1 MKPNFLI
8 HPQER
13 KYGLPAAAL
22 LTRDGRRR
30 RHCGRRLEASQC
42 EAHQRPGRQ
51 LRHQESFLR
60 WSEWIHSENGAA
72 LRRLTA
78 EFSFRKTSVAAAP
91 RPSLS
96 GIAGAIVVAETT
108 VLAAATLA
116 SPAHDGRREEEGEEG
131 RRRDRQVQVGEE
143 GAGTPAAGEAGPP
156 LDIQGANLTRENFT
170 AHSMPTTII
179 CCPRQS
185 LI

>member
-1 MKPNFLI
+1 M
-8 HPQER
+8 
-13 KYGLPAAAL
+13 
-22 LTRDGRRR
+22 
-30 RHCGRRLEASQC
+30 
-42 EAHQRPGRQ
+42 
-51 LRHQESFLR
+51 
-60 WSEWIHSENGAA
+60 
-72 LRRLTA
+72 
-78 EFSFRKTSVAAAP
+78 AAAP

-116 SPAHDGRREEEGEEG
+116 SPAHDERREEEGEEEG
-131 RRRDRQVQVGEE
+131 RRDRQVQVGEE
-143 GAGTPAAGEAGPP
+143 GGGTPAAGEAGPS

-170 AHSMPTTII
+170 AHSMPTIFI